1 MGIARSSVGAACL
14 NEGSFRRLENI
25 TPIKRDA
32 VPLEKSDVFF
42 LKGFSTVARRL
53 ILDVIRY
60 TTHMRMR
67 NRKRAEAFLPRE
79 SASHPLLLV
88 NVIGRTSFDVTDQ
101 IRWRDVWFQTEQQVR
116 VIRHAKDGN

>member
-1 MGIARSSVGAACL
+1 
-14 NEGSFRRLENI
+14 
-25 TPIKRDA
+25 

-42 LKGFSTVARRL
+42 LKRLSTVARRL
-53 ILDVIRY
+53 ILDVIRDA
-60 TTHMRMR
+60 THMRMR